1 MAKNN
6 KRGLPLK
13 FTAKHLF
20 PEEWPKVDKERQHKT
35 PPRHCPQWKAI
46 VDFRESE
53 SWNDGD
59 LQIFAD
65 YFRVKHSSL
74 SKKIT
79 ETLIERNTDSSRKV
93 LASIKERRKRNKP
106 ILKDSTEAKT
116 PLHAGEPPNRIPIVQ
131 QGVLR
136 LPRAQRPAHSRP
148 RAVRSVTPRA
158 CAPQA
163 GSYASALNTLA
174 KSTGALTTMAEVLF
188 TQPSGRGAHWPPAR
202 PALRCE
208 LRASVSNVTSSS
220 WP

>member
-35 PPRHCPQWKAI
+35 PPRYCPQWKAI

-74 SKKIT
+74 SEKIT

-106 ILKDSTEAKT
+106 SFLKGSKEAKT
-116 PLHAGEPPNRIPIVQ
+116 PLQAGEPHNRIPIVQ
-131 QGVLR
+131 QGVLL
-136 LPRAQRPAHSRP
+136 LPRAQRRAHSCP
-148 RAVRSVTPRA
+148 RAVRFVTPRA

-163 GSYASALNTLA
+163 GSYASAHNTLA
-174 KSTGALTTMAEVLF
+174 ESNGALTTMTEVLF
-188 TQPSGRGAHWPPAR
+188 TQPPARGAQA
-202 PALRCE
+202 A
-208 LRASVSNVTSSS
+208 
-220 WP
+220 